1 MSITVSS
8 NFYLKLRIL
17 FYSTRLQRD
26 RFCYSTLDSYLL
38 ACPQQNPPLHLVPF
52 CLEFEDKCAK
62 LTYPSDTWCVEEFDQ
77 YERFCKGVRR
87 FNCTGSDR
95 WCGAIDFSCHCE
107 PYQCLAKRY
116 GIATAE
122 WCQRYELYCDAEQ
135 RAANSEHL
143 ANLLQSSV
151 NVHKQC
157 YRYLNI
163 ARTICIPFRVDFDYH
178 RCIKFLFD
186 CELISTFEKEE
197 FYFGD
202 RLTPTK

>member
-1 MSITVSS
+1 
-8 NFYLKLRIL
+8 
-17 FYSTRLQRD
+17 
-26 RFCYSTLDSYLL
+26 
-38 ACPQQNPPLHLVPF
+38 
-52 CLEFEDKCAK
+52 
-62 LTYPSDTWCVEEFDQ
+62 
-77 YERFCKGVRR
+77 
-87 FNCTGSDR
+87 
-95 WCGAIDFSCHCE
+95 
-107 PYQCLAKRY
+107 YQCLAKRY